1 MFQSIRDCLIARRR
15 ARLEHLTRLAR
26 EMDELLAFGRLSD
39 ATRAHLRA
47 SREDLQ
53 RQVREMMFG

>member
-1 MFQSIRDCLIARRR
+1 MFQWIRDCLIARRR
-15 ARLEHLTRLAR
+15 ARLDRLTQLAR

-39 ATRAHLRA
+39 ATRAHLQAGRN
-47 SREDLQ
+47 DLQ